1 MLHGEIL
8 SKCRATIQTCWLRGT
23 ELQNM
28 LLVPHL
34 GMEEAQIFAAKTR
47 ERLVFKL
54 GKQFGKAL
62 SHQATSSAAVFLNL
76 F

>member
-1 MLHGEIL
+1 
-8 SKCRATIQTCWLRGT
+8 
-23 ELQNM
+23 M

-47 ERLVFKL
+47 ERLVFKP